1 MISTAQS
8 APEAYHDLVLSRG
21 LTESAPLQ
29 VLILDDER
37 FDRHR
42 LARFCSGLDI
52 CVAVTNA
59 STLEDFRTKLANQR
73 FELILLDYMLPD
85 GTGLDAME
93 SVRLSAAN
101 VNAATIMITGQGQDD
116 VAAEAISYGCAD
128 YLTKDELS
136 PNAFRRAVTNAL
148 QKSDLT
154 TQVEAQSFARSEVE
168 AVLEHFASS
177 FARDI
182 KPMVSRML
190 RQLRDLRGTEQN
202 QKFEALDTTCLDMWE
217 ALIELERNTGPEIMA
232 LAAIDKTP
240 TVMRTRD
247 GKARVPPSPFT
258 KVPH

>member
-1 MISTAQS
+1 MISTVQS
-8 APEAYHDLVLSRG
+8 AQGANPGLILSRG
-21 LTESAPLQ
+21 LTERAPLQ

-42 LARFCSGLDI
+42 LARFCSGLGVS
-52 CVAVTNA
+52 VAVSNTA
-59 STLEDFRTKLANQR
+59 TLENFRSQLASQR
-73 FELILLDYMLPD
+73 FDLILLDYMLPD

-93 SVRLSAAN
+93 AVRLSAAN
-101 VNAATIMITGQGQDD
+101 VNAATIMITGQGQVD

-148 QKSDLT
+148 QKSYLT

-168 AVLEHFASS
+168 AVLEHFAAS

-190 RQLRDLRGTEQN
+190 RQLRDLRGTNQD
-202 QKFEALDTTCLDMWE
+202 QKFEALDTTCLDIWE
-217 ALIELERNTGPEIMA
+217 ALVELEHNTGPEIMA
-232 LAAIDKTP
+232 LATTDNAP
-240 TVMRTRD
+240 TVMRTPD
-247 GKARVPPSPFT
+247 GKTRVPPSPFT
-258 KVPH
+258 KVTH